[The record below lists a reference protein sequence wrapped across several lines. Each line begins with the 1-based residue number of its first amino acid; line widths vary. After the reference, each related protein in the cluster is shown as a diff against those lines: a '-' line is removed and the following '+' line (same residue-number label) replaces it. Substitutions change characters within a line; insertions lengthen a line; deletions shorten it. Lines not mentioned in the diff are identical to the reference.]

1 MRTLTTLAAILL
13 STSAFAQSDAIN
25 GSVGGGAGG
34 GGGGGGVSQ
43 SYVDNAD
50 ALKLN
55 LDASNDPLTGAL
67 SVANGS
73 VTAPGLTFA
82 GDTSSNSG
90 LYLIANDQIGTAVNG
105 ALTLSLTSS
114 AFTVVPVTVLA
125 AGTAASPGLTF
136 TGETGSNSGFY
147 LVANDQLGAS
157 IAGSNAL
164 TLTSSAFTVVP
175 VLNGASGSVTAPAFA
190 FSADADGS
198 GTGIYRG
205 AANDLR
211 IALNGVQQFRLVSGT
226 LYLGSSNTTY
236 IDGYDSSSLT
246 QFVGR
251 GTRTDLQSGTN
262 SASSVEVSRVGDAS
276 GYLSVYGGGQ
286 LRASPLSTS
295 ITATTDTTSSPVSS
309 TACRISST
317 GPSNWTPAETSATDG
332 MFLTCVN
339 TGSNVITVTTS
350 TGVCECGAGIALGQ
364 WDSVTLNYVSDR
376 WVCTDT
382 RDN

>member
-1 MRTLTTLAAILL
+1 MRAIIFAVIAVI
-13 STSAFAQSDAIN
+13 SVPAFAQSDALN
-25 GSVGGGAGG
+25 GSTGGGA

-73 VTAPGLTFA
+73 ATAPGLTFA

-90 LYLIANDQIGTAVNG
+90 FYLIANDQLGTAVAG
-105 ALTLSLTSS
+105 ALALSLTSS
-114 AFTVVPVTVLA
+114 AFTVVPVAVFA
-125 AGTAASPGLTF
+125 AGSASAPGITF
-136 TGETGSNSGFY
+136 TGETSSNSGFY
-147 LVANDQLGAS
+147 LVANDQLGATV
-157 IAGSNAL
+157 AGSNAW
-164 TLTSSAFTVVP
+164 TLTASAMTLVP
-175 VLNGASGSVTAPAFA
+175 PLLAASGTVSAPSLA
-190 FSADADGS
+190 FSADADGT

-211 IALNGVQQFRLVSGT
+211 IAINGAQAFRLIDGT

-236 IDGYDSSSLT
+236 IDGYNSASQT
-246 QFVGR
+246 AFVGR

-262 SASSVEVSRVGDAS
+262 SAASVEVSRVGDAN

-286 LRASPLSTS
+286 LRSSPVATA
-295 ITATTDTTSSPVSS
+295 ITATTDTSTSPVSS
-309 TACRISST
+309 TACQISST
-317 GPSNWTPAETSATDG
+317 GPSNWTPSETSAVDG

-339 TGSNVITVTTS
+339 TGTNAITVTTS
-350 TGVCECGAGIALGQ
+350 AGVCQCGAGIALGQ
-364 WDSVTLNYVSDR
+364 WDSVDLAYVSDR
-376 WVCTDT
+376 WVCTGS